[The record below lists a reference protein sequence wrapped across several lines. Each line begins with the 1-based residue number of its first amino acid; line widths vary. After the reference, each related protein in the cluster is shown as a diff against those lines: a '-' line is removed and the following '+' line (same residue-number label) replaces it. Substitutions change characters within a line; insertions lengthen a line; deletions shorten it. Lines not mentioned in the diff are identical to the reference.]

1 MEELSDNTTTLSCSD
16 AEENHDKNRYS
27 YNMPCEK
34 NNIQGTKNVY
44 SSLDNNTR
52 VRLNINT
59 FDDNNYIN
67 ASKVD
72 V

>member
-1 MEELSDNTTTLSCSD
+1 
-16 AEENHDKNRYS
+16 
-27 YNMPCEK
+27 MPCEK
-34 NNIQGTKNVY
+34 NNIQETKNVY
-44 SSLDNNTR
+44 SFLDNNTR